1 MFAKPCKLTFLLV
14 VIATIAVGTPAP
26 LEKVITTPIFKRD
39 DFPICKNPNHIFKA
53 SLCDSISKLRVFCED
68 PNNPTLEIVSYM
80 DCEPDKPCVEHI
92 ITDNNSKTMTYAVCL
107 DTNAN
112 EFVRWDNF
120 GNPDAD
126 ACMDCSYQG
135 RGIMEFAIIVYSTDN
150 KPIEV
155 DELKTFANGN
165 YLTSA
170 NNAHNY
176 TYIFNNYNEEKV
188 RYCFN
193 AHTSKAKIFGIA
205 SIWID
210 IYNKFI

>member
-53 SLCDSISKLRVFCED
+53 SLCDSISKIRVFCED
-68 PNNPTLEIVSYM
+68 PNNPTLEISAYM
-80 DCEPDKPCVEHI
+80 DCEPDKPCVEHYVV
-92 ITDNNSKTMTYAVCL
+92 TADNNTMTYAVCL
-107 DTNAN
+107 DINDD
-112 EFVRWDNF
+112 FVRWDNF

-126 ACMDCSYQG
+126 ACTGDNSYAANDSV
-135 RGIMEFAIIVYSTDN
+135 ELAIIVYSTDN

-155 DELKTFANGN
+155 DELKAFANGN

-176 TYIFNNYNEEKV
+176 TYIFNNYNGEIIKF
-188 RYCFN
+188 CFN
-193 AHTSKAKIFGIA
+193 AHSSKANVTGIA
-205 SIWID
+205 TA
-210 IYNKFI
+210 FR